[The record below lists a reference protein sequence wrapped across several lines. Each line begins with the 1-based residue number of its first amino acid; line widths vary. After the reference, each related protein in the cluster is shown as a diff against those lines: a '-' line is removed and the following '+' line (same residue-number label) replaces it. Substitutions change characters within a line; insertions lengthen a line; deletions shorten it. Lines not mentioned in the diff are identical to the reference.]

1 MIWASFTLQFRYD
14 FFGLDHM
21 KKSECCQK
29 KKEEKFFSA
38 ELDPTRGFNAG
49 VTPQEVFNAFFSGE
63 GLGQNVY
70 MAMAAGAPSSIYQRY
85 YQYAQV
91 RAHQNFWSIFS
102 HISDL

>member
-1 MIWASFTLQFRYD
+1 
-14 FFGLDHM
+14 M

-38 ELDPTRGFNAG
+38 ELDPTRGFDAG

-91 RAHQNFWSIFS
+91 RAHQNFLRDFS
-102 HISDL
+102 HYIGTR

>member
-1 MIWASFTLQFRYD
+1 
-14 FFGLDHM
+14 M

-38 ELDPTRGFNAG
+38 ELDPTRGFDAG

-85 YQYAQV
+85 YQYAQQV
-91 RAHQNFWSIFS
+91 RAFTKCLKDFLVYTSRLEES
-102 HISDL
+102 K